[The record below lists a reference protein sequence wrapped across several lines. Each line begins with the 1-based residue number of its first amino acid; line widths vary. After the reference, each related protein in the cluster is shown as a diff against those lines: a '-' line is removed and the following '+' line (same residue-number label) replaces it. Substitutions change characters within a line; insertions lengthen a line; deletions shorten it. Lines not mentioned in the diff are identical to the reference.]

1 MAKQVLLTIEDEIRC
16 TFTGLDR
23 EHVALFVEAY
33 ALFAPNHF
41 FNPQYKLGNWDG
53 RIRYFTWH
61 GQTYV
66 TLIPEIVPSIKK
78 LGYKITIDDKRQ
90 GVFFDP
96 EPITED
102 YFSHIISPHDGN
114 PVKLRDYQVKFVN
127 SLMAHGNGI
136 GVAATS
142 AGKTYICGALTD
154 AYRKVGATSAVIV
167 PNTDLIRQTR
177 TEFASLEIETGEYS
191 GNKKD
196 VNGRDIIVTTWQAL
210 QNNPTILTDRDV
222 ILVDETHGARGNV
235 LQKLLNEACAHNP
248 HRFGVTGTMPD
259 HPTENMSVRC
269 AIGPVLD
276 TISASEL
283 IDRGVLATLDINI
296 IQLKTNLRK
305 QYEEYVETYA
315 GADDELVSYEQFK
328 LTYFADYTAEKNFL
342 AKNTDRLNWIV
353 GKIMERRNTGN
364 VLGLVSSVKMGKLL
378 ASMVPNSH
386 FVYGDD
392 DDKVRAEA
400 YELFKKGN
408 DVVVFATYGIASTG
422 LSINRIHE
430 LFLIDIGKSFIRVI
444 QSIGRGLRKAADK
457 DHINIWDICSDLV
470 YSKKHL
476 TKRKAMYKKAEYPH
490 KVKKVDYDVD
500 LN

>member
-23 EHVALFVEAY
+23 DHIALFVEAY

-235 LQKLLNEACAHNP
+235 DRK
-248 HRFGVTGTMPD
+248 
-259 HPTENMSVRC
+259 SV
-269 AIGPVLD
+269 V
-276 TISASEL
+276 
-283 IDRGVLATLDINI
+283 
-296 IQLKTNLRK
+296 
-305 QYEEYVETYA
+305 
-315 GADDELVSYEQFK
+315 
-328 LTYFADYTAEKNFL
+328 
-342 AKNTDRLNWIV
+342 
-353 GKIMERRNTGN
+353 
-364 VLGLVSSVKMGKLL
+364 
-378 ASMVPNSH
+378 
-386 FVYGDD
+386 
-392 DDKVRAEA
+392 
-400 YELFKKGN
+400 
-408 DVVVFATYGIASTG
+408 
-422 LSINRIHE
+422 
-430 LFLIDIGKSFIRVI
+430 
-444 QSIGRGLRKAADK
+444 
-457 DHINIWDICSDLV
+457 
-470 YSKKHL
+470 
-476 TKRKAMYKKAEYPH
+476 
-490 KVKKVDYDVD
+490 
-500 LN
+500 